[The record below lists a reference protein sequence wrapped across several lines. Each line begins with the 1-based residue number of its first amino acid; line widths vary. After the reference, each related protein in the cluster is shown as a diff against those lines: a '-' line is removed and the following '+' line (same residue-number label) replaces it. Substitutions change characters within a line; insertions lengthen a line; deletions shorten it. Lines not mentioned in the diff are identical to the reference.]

1 MQRRSFANI
10 YIISAGLES
19 SQQLGLKTMLLR
31 NKQNQYES
39 KIHSIFMIRLFG
51 KVCAS
56 WRQGWQARCWYTCIL
71 SKMNNRCLHG
81 VAGLASSQHDS
92 GPTMETI
99 SESPCVGT
107 YSIKHTQIQHVGRHT
122 ALDSG
127 PLWGARLSAAE
138 RRQNETRKDVTNSWV
153 TCFGSPR
160 WVRMAACFLAPQ
172 IGSVVSHL
180 RGLYLVWT
188 GLESSQLIAIT
199 ETTNEPLGWQAH
211 SGPLPHTCP
220 KPNFT

>member
-1 MQRRSFANI
+1 MHIYMHISVYI
-10 YIISAGLES
+10 YIYICIY
-19 SQQLGLKTMLLR
+19 GLKSSLR
-31 NKQNQYES
+31 GCVARL
-39 KIHSIFMIRLFG
+39 RLFG

-56 WRQGWQARCWYTCIL
+56 WRKGWQARCWYTCIL

-99 SESPCVGT
+99 YESPCMGT

-138 RRQNETRKDVTNSWV
+138 RRQNETRKYVTNSWV
-153 TCFGSPR
+153 TCFGFQV
-160 WVRMAACFLAPQ
+160 WVRMAACFLAPR
-172 IGSVVSHL
+172 ISSLVSHL